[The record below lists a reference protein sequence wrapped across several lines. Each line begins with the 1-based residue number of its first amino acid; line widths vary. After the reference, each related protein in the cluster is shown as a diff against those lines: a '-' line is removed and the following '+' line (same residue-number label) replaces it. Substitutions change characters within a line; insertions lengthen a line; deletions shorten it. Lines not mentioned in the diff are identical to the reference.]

1 MRLVT
6 RTADIRAFG
15 RMCRE
20 SLLELN
26 VQSCDVVELD
36 PNSEPCDAD
45 IDIRDFR
52 LAGLNPGEGGTGLPA
67 VIYLVNRDDI
77 DLFLS
82 EATCGAWAILMPVSA
97 RVLTATLRHAIETAK
112 SENQAGSSAVR
123 MSPRRSGARA
133 YLDLQ
138 IHEQDRT
145 RFLARAAHDM
155 KTPLSAIGGYCDL
168 LLNGDA
174 GKLARRQRDAIAT
187 MQKSVE
193 RLNRMAQDLFRLSV
207 HAGVDN
213 TPPMQAGD
221 ISAAIADSA
230 RDLASM
236 ITVRGVHV
244 ANLVERCTEP
254 VVFDRTGVERVIL
267 NLVENA
273 CRFTPPSGS
282 IKIKGYP
289 FFWERRHRRSL
300 VLNNR
305 DNRRYDSRSPNSY
318 RVDVHNTG
326 PDIPPQH
333 LPHIF
338 EEYTS
343 FGQSS
348 DHHSA
353 GLGLAICRLILTQHR
368 GHIWAEN
375 EDNGPV
381 FSFVIPY
388 ERHAAHMACRRPEH
402 QILAAG

>member
-1 MRLVT
+1 
-6 RTADIRAFG
+6 
-15 RMCRE
+15 MCRE
-20 SLLELN
+20 SLLELD

-45 IDIRDFR
+45 IEIRDFR
-52 LAGLNPGEGGTGLPA
+52 LAAGLNPGEGGTGRP
-67 VIYLVNRDDI
+67 VVVYLVNHDDT
-77 DLFLS
+77 DRFLS
-82 EATCGAWAILMPVSA
+82 EATCGAWAILTPVSA
-97 RVLTATLRHAIETAK
+97 RVLTATLRHAIEIAK
-112 SENQAGSSAVR
+112 SENQAGSSAAR
-123 MSPRRSGARA
+123 MWPRGSGARA

-138 IHEQDRT
+138 VHDQDRT

-168 LLNGDA
+168 LLNGDF

-207 HAGVDN
+207 RAGVDN
-213 TPPMQAGD
+213 TPPMQVGD
-221 ISAAIADSA
+221 ISAAVADSA

-236 ITVRGVHV
+236 TRARGVHV
-244 ANLVERCTEP
+244 ARLVERCPEP
-254 VVFDRTGVERVIL
+254 VLFDRTGVERVIL

-282 IKIKGYP
+282 IKVKGYP

-305 DNRRYDSRSPNSY
+305 ENRRYESWSPNCY

-326 PDIPPQH
+326 PGIPSQH

-338 EEYTS
+338 EEYTT
-343 FGQSS
+343 FGQSPNN
-348 DHHSA
+348 HSA

-368 GHIWAEN
+368 GRIWAEN

-388 ERHAAHMACRRPEH
+388 GTHAAHVTRTRPDH
-402 QILAAG
+402 QTIAAGR